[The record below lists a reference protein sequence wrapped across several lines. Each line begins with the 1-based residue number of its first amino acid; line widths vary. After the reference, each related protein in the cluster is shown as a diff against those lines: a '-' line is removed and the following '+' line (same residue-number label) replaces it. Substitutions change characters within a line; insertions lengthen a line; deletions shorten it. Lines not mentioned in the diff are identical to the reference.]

1 MGVGENIK
9 ARREQLG
16 MNAETLAAMVGKSAA
31 SIYRYENGGI
41 KKVDTSVLMK
51 IAKALNTT
59 PVALMGYE
67 TDKKPANDKQ
77 VTEITPNIERAAL
90 KATETSRDYGVSA
103 APILAMPIL
112 KAMPDVFIVSFTE
125 HATETGIDIP
135 EADFGSQSQDVVS
148 VISEIGGVRRYF
160 VAYNQRLP
168 MYMLQF
174 ALARELGHIVLQH
187 TDAMPD
193 NVRMTEA
200 LYFARYLLCPRPLI
214 RAVQDSGVSLTIETL
229 GNITGCYG
237 RSLAGIR
244 KTPGAHIPAELNRQ
258 VRSQFE
264 DYVARFLDYQ
274 RLLPN
279 DKSANAEFGSYMN
292 NYEE

>member
-1 MGVGENIK
+1 MGIAENIK
-9 ARREQLG
+9 ARREQIGMKVPQLAEILG
-16 MNAETLAAMVGKSAA
+16 VAKST
-31 SIYRYENGGI
+31 IYRYESGDIENVNSEI
-41 KKVDTSVLMK
+41 LEPL
-51 IAKALNTT
+51 AAALRTT
-59 PVALMGYE
+59 PAALMGWGE
-67 TDKKPANDKQ
+67 A
-77 VTEITPNIERAAL
+77 TEKIKDITPNLERAAL
-90 KATETSRDYGVSA
+90 KAMETLRDNGASA
-103 APILAMPIL
+103 APVLALPIL
-112 KAMPDVFIVSFTE
+112 KTMSNVFIVSFTE

-148 VISEIGGVRRYF
+148 VINEAGGIKRHL

-168 MYMLQF
+168 FYMLQF
-174 ALARELGHIVLQH
+174 ALARELGHIVLDH
-187 TDAMPD
+187 NDTTPD
-193 NVRMTEA
+193 DVRMTEA

-214 RAVQDSGVSLTIETL
+214 RAMQDRGISLTIETV

-258 VRSQFE
+258 VRSQFD
-264 DYVARFLDYQ
+264 DYVSRFLDCQ

-292 NYEE
+292 NYME